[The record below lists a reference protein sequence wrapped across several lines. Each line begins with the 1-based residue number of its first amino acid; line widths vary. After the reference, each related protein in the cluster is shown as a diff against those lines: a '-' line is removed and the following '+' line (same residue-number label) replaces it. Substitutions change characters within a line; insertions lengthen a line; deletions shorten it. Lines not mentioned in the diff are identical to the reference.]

1 MKRLTLA
8 LAAPATSGAW
18 SCASPQVTNPEEQIA
33 RALVAA
39 PEDQAAGARI
49 PGYASDGAVVELRA
63 GSNMIV
69 PARSG

>member
-8 LAAPATSGAW
+8 LAAPATSGAR

-39 PEDQAAGARI
+39 PEDKAAGARI